1 MVYFDNSD
9 TVTLHTSGSTG
20 TPKEITVEKTRLRA
34 SAEATC
40 RFLGLRAGQ
49 RALLCLSTDYIAGL
63 MMVVRA
69 DVAHLELISQKPSS
83 HPFANEGRII
93 HFTALTP
100 MQVYST
106 LSVPREAER
115 LKRVKKL
122 IIGGGAISPEL
133 ERKLRRF
140 PNAVYSTYGM
150 TETLSHIALR
160 RISGRNASK
169 YYKPMEGVSLSLT
182 DDSRLVIDAPRIA
195 NTKLTTNDIVSFR
208 HGSNEFKIL
217 GRADFA
223 INSGGIKVHP
233 EQVEMAVSKYI
244 KYPFAIVGTSDEKF
258 GQVVTMVI
266 DATADQMPD
275 SALNEIFTTTLQ
287 PYHKPR
293 RIVRHSIPTTSNGKI
308 ARRQLIDE
316 INSL

>member
-83 HPFANEGRII
+83 HPFASECRII
-93 HFTALTP
+93 HFAALTP

-195 NTKLTTNDIVSFR
+195 TTKLITNDIVAFR
-208 HGSNEFKIL
+208 HGSTEFKIL

-233 EQVEMAVSKYI
+233 EQVELSLNKYI

-266 DATADQMPD
+266 DATEEQI
-275 SALNEIFTTTLQ
+275 SVQALNEIFTSVLQ